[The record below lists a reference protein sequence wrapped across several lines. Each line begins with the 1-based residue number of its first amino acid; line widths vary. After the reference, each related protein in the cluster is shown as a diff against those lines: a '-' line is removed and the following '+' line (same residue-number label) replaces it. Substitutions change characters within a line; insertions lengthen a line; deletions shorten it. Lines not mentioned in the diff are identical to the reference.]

1 LHYGQEIL
9 IGLNFIKAMGVLGE
23 MFVLEE
29 MNGEHVNIRA
39 VKEVVA
45 TRITRGE
52 RSSEGTAQA
61 ISAAVR
67 ERSCAD
73 IVSPPRGL
81 ERASGAITVGIYRV
95 KLGGYVSRDVAGKFF
110 REMHDACLRCAEI
123 KSIQFCPAEI

>member
-1 LHYGQEIL
+1 
-9 IGLNFIKAMGVLGE
+9 MRVLRK
-23 MFVLEE
+23 MIVLEE
-29 MNGEHVNIRA
+29 VDGVHINICP
-39 VKEVVA
+39 VIEVVT
-45 TRITRGE
+45 TRVTCGE
-52 RSSEGTAQA
+52 RSSEGTVQA

-73 IVSPPRGL
+73 IVSTPRGL
-81 ERASGAITVGIYRV
+81 ERAGGAITVGIYRV